1 MSRGSSAEPSSKT
14 SRAPRLCIQRCNI
27 AVGRAADEN
36 VARILSIDSGA
47 FAAGAGSAL
56 APEWAS
62 PLSNLRPDV

>member
-14 SRAPRLCIQRCNI
+14 SRAPRLYIQRCNT

-36 VARILSIDSGA
+36 VARILSIDSAA

-56 APEWAS
+56 APE
-62 PLSNLRPDV
+62 